1 MGLTEVYGD
10 YVAPHTL
17 EMCYDM
23 KTSNYILKFMM
34 LLKEKERL
42 KLRIVVRF

>member
-1 MGLTEVYGD
+1 MGLTGAYGD

-23 KTSNYILKFMM
+23 KNKLILKFMM